1 MIVAGVDIGSR
12 TAKAVILNDDGI
24 VGTAIIDTILKG
36 EDLAAMVMEKALGEA
51 RLRVEDVEWVVTT
64 GYGRFVAKFSN
75 SAVSEISC
83 HVKGIHYYFPSVRTI
98 LDIGGQDSK
107 AITFN
112 EKGKI
117 TNFVMNDRCAGGQG
131 RFLEVIAEVL
141 EIPFDELGPLSLKA
155 EENLLFS
162 SICVLFTKSLVLR
175 QLREGVSKAEL
186 AGGIYR
192 SLAKVA
198 SQLVRRI
205 SFFPDFTLT
214 GGVAK
219 DIGAVNAIKK
229 ELQVE
234 PLVAPDPQI
243 IGALGA
249 ALFALG
255 KGRRGTGTVRKNN
268 Q

>member
-12 TAKAVILNDDGI
+12 TAKAVILNDHDI
-24 VGTAIIDTILKG
+24 VGTAIIDIILQG
-36 EDLAAMVMEKALGEA
+36 EDLASAVMEKALGEA
-51 RLRVEDVEWVVTT
+51 KLRFEDVERFVTT
-64 GYGRFVAKFSN
+64 GYGRFVTKFSN
-75 SAVSEISC
+75 NQISEISC
-83 HVKGIHYYFPSVRTI
+83 HVKGIRYYFPSVRTI

-107 AITFN
+107 AINFD

-141 EIPFDELGPLSLKA
+141 EMPLDELGKLSLEA
-155 EENLLFS
+155 RENLVFS
-162 SICVLFTKSLVLR
+162 PICVVFTKSMALR

-198 SQLVRRI
+198 SQLVGRI
-205 SFFPDFTLT
+205 SLIPDIALT

-219 DIGAVNAIKK
+219 DIGAVNALKK
-229 ELQVE
+229 ELQFE
-234 PLVAPDPQI
+234 PFISPDPQI

-249 ALFALG
+249 ALFALE
-255 KGRRGTGTVRKNN
+255 KGRK
-268 Q
+268 